1 MRAVTEDEFGAYI
14 RTVQTAFGNHPTE
27 EETAGWRSISEV
39 ERTLATFDGDQ
50 IVATAG
56 AFTFELSTPGRLTVR
71 AAGVTEVGVLPTH
84 RRQGLLTA
92 LMRRQLDD
100 IAEAGEPVAILTA
113 SESAIYGR
121 FGYGAATFHRSVR
134 IDPQRAR
141 FTEPLE
147 DPGRVEV
154 LDPVAAIKVIPA
166 IHGRARLEQP
176 GDIGRS
182 DPWWALNVT
191 DPPWFRRGAP
201 EKFWAVH
208 VSGAGEPDGY
218 VAYRVSPSWQHG
230 IPRAEVDVAALVGLD
245 AAVELALWRYVLDL
259 DLAGA
264 VIARSRPLDE
274 PLAARLADPRQL
286 TTTSVTDQVW
296 VRLLDIPEALGA
308 RSYVGEGEIVLEVSD
323 TFRAASAGRFVV
335 RTTGDQAECTTTD
348 QSPDISLG
356 VAELGSVYLGSPRL
370 AILAGAGRVVE
381 HTPGALHR
389 ADRLFGAP
397 AIPFCRS
404 AF

>member
-14 RTVQTAFGNHPTE
+14 RTVQTAFGNHPAE
-27 EETAGWRSISEV
+27 DETAGWRSISEV
-39 ERTLATFDGDQ
+39 ERTLATFDGDR

-56 AFTFELSTPGRLTVR
+56 AFTFQLSTPGPRTVR

-84 RRQGLLTA
+84 RRRGLLTA
-92 LMRRQLDD
+92 LMSRQLDD

-113 SESAIYGR
+113 SESVIYGR

-141 FTEPLE
+141 FTEPL
-147 DPGRVEV
+147 DDAGRIEV
-154 LDPVAAIKVIPA
+154 LDPSEAVKVVPG
-166 IHGRARLEQP
+166 IHDRARLEQP

-182 DPWWALNVT
+182 EPWWALNIT
-191 DPPWFRRGAP
+191 DPRWFRRGAP

-230 IPRAEVDVAALVGLD
+230 IPGAEVDVAVLVGLH
-245 AAVELALWRYVLDL
+245 ASVELALWRYVLDL
-259 DLAGA
+259 DLAGT

-274 PLAARLADPRQL
+274 PLSGRLADPRQL

-296 VRLLDIPEALGA
+296 VRLLDIPEALRA
-308 RSYVGEGEIVLEVSD
+308 RSYGGEGELVFEVAD
-323 TFRAASAGRFVV
+323 TFRAASAGRFVL
-335 RTTGDQAECTTTD
+335 RTTGDQAECARTD
-348 QSPDISLG
+348 QKPDISLG
-356 VAELGSVYLGSPRL
+356 VAELSSVYLGQPRL

-381 HTPGALHR
+381 HTPGAVHR
-389 ADRLFGAP
+389 ADRLFAGP
-397 AIPFCRS
+397 TIPFCRS
-404 AF
+404 GF

>member
-1 MRAVTEDEFGAYI
+1 MRAVTDDEFGAYI

-27 EETAGWRSISEV
+27 DETAGWRSISEV
-39 ERTLATFDGDQ
+39 ERTLATFDGDR

-56 AFTFELSTPGRLTVR
+56 AFTFELSTPGRGIVR

-92 LMRRQLDD
+92 LMGRQLDD
-100 IAEAGEPVAILTA
+100 IAAAGEPVAILTA
-113 SESAIYGR
+113 SESVIYGR

-134 IDPQRAR
+134 IDPQRAA
-141 FTEPLE
+141 FSEPL
-147 DPGRVEV
+147 DDAGHVEV
-154 LDPVAAIKVIPA
+154 LHPAEAIKVVPG
-166 IHGRARLEQP
+166 IHGRARREQP

-182 DPWWALNVT
+182 EPWWTLNLT
-191 DPPWFRRGAP
+191 DPAWLRRGAP

-208 VSGAGEPDGY
+208 VSAAGEADGY
-218 VAYRVSPSWQHG
+218 VAYRVSPSWPHG
-230 IPRAEVDVAALVGLD
+230 IPGAEVDVAALVGLD
-245 AAVELALWRYVLDL
+245 ASVELTLWRYVLDL
-259 DLAGA
+259 DLAGG
-264 VIARSRPLDE
+264 VVARSRPLDE
-274 PLAARLADPRQL
+274 PLSGRLADPRQL

-308 RSYVGEGEIVLEVSD
+308 RSYGGEGEIVFEVAD
-323 TFRAASAGRFVV
+323 TFRAASAGRFVL
-335 RTTGDQAECTTTD
+335 RTTGDEAECARTD
-348 QSPDISLG
+348 QKPDISLG
-356 VAELGSVYLGSPRL
+356 VAELGSAYLGHARL

-389 ADRLFGAP
+389 ADRLLVGP